1 MKRVR
6 ETERFREGLHAYNA
20 LVRIFYHEVIA
31 FARKDADESV
41 NNAGCVKRV
50 GETERFR
57 EGFYAYN
64 AFVRIFYY
72 EAIAF
77 ARKDA
82 IAKPSITQDA

>member
-1 MKRVR
+1 M
-6 ETERFREGLHAYNA
+6 
-20 LVRIFYHEVIA
+20 
-31 FARKDADESV
+31 
-41 NNAGCVKRV
+41 KRV

-57 EGFYAYN
+57 EGLHTYN
-64 AFVRIFYY
+64 AFVRIFYH